1 AEAVPALASTQI
13 EAIGLDIVRGPA
25 SADIAHIDGLADN
38 TLVLGAVNG
47 RNIWRADLRAALDQV
62 RSWRGLSESL
72 AVASS
77 CPLLH
82 VPYDVSVET
91 GIDTQLREILAFA
104 DQKLDE
110 VVALHGAV
118 DSGESAGSEAF
129 IASDAAIAQRRQ
141 IPGVHREDRSEE
153 HTSELQS
160 RFDLV

>member
-1 AEAVPALASTQI
+1 
-13 EAIGLDIVRGPA
+13 
-25 SADIAHIDGLADN
+25 
-38 TLVLGAVNG
+38 
-47 RNIWRADLRAALDQV
+47 NIWRADLRAALDQV

-91 GIDTQLREILAFA
+91 GIDSQLREILAFA

-141 IPGVHREDRSEE
+141 IPGVHREDVATRMAAITDTDRSRESQDGR
-153 HTSELQS
+153 TTDQS
-160 RFDLV
+160 ARLGSPPMPPTTIASITQTPTLRNA